1 MICAD
6 FILPV
11 GLLQSCGRA
20 ELIPLA
26 GLGGFPF
33 LIADLPAGGGFIG
46 LKLTGL
52 IRRRRGLSAV
62 GLADFAVVKRQGMGR
77 IEGV

>member
-52 IRRRRGLSAV
+52 IRRWFGGFCRCKETGD
-62 GLADFAVVKRQGMGR
+62 G
-77 IEGV
+77 